1 MNEIEAARRQALA
14 RIEAAGYRL
23 GGGLAEDAFPAREL
37 YLDAWL
43 ANARVGTAHFS
54 DHGAYAFC
62 QNIEIAPDHQCK
74 GLESAMYVL
83 AEQMLDQTLKNI
95 KSTRTRRVI
104 RLRANANRPRLG
116 PLRSPQLLR
125 YEGSIVT
132 GSCWSWGRFE
142 LGVG

>member
-1 MNEIEAARRQALA
+1 MEAARRQALA

-43 ANARVGTAHFS
+43 GNARVGTAHFS

-62 QNIEIAPDHQCK
+62 QNIEIAPEHQCN
-74 GLESAMYVL
+74 GLGSAMYVL

-95 KSTRTRRVI
+95 WGEDERQSAAAKALWASRS
-104 RLRANANRPRLG
+104 RPF
-116 PLRSPQLLR
+116 
-125 YEGSIVT
+125 
-132 GSCWSWGRFE
+132 GRE
-142 LGVG
+142 SES